1 MGIFSRKKKED
12 KTAADPVW
20 QENPLFEQE
29 GPQRISTVNVPMRD
43 LYDELS
49 ASKKGGSGLFKKNSD
64 KYNEVSDSMVRVL
77 SLLASPLKKN
87 DYESTK
93 EVARQVTNSYQN
105 LVSKCDRYLNR
116 YAFSDR
122 GKARQ
127 DIVEKIKAQAM
138 EDQLT
143 LTTYWGQYQTLPAS
157 EQASNVW
164 QAVEIAR
171 RKKFYMKKADSEHS
185 HVGGLASRL
194 TVLKEGD
201 LENTDTSGFFKDAEI
216 FTYYEDKEVLIFKL
230 MERALKLSPISDS
243 LYEKAKEKMLS
254 CTSSWDLTNTSI
266 QSLADILKN
275 MDEMLTVP
283 EFSSYVKSLCAL
295 ADSYDITSYN
305 IRTKG
310 LLNVNL
316 QDGESINLT
325 NRNVAT
331 SRMADLLGAGD
342 VIARS
347 ETVEMVEP
355 GKATGRVGNLMQK
368 AEGKAAAAIAER
380 YKNKTASSD
389 SGDISQKITGNLQRQ
404 LTNLQVLDYIT
415 GQIDRHTNNY
425 FIQEDEST
433 GMLTGVTGIDN
444 DFSFGDAFQLN
455 NIIGQNGIS
464 IFNDDGTFHI
474 PHMDAAMA
482 DRILAVNKEQLFFLL
497 GDLLD
502 PSAIE
507 NAWKRLAQ
515 VQTAIKKEKEESGS
529 HFFLQNQEWNAETLE
544 EFKNTTVTG
553 MFNKKIG
560 GTYVSRL
567 LL

>member
-1 MGIFSRKKKED
+1 
-12 KTAADPVW
+12 
-20 QENPLFEQE
+20 
-29 GPQRISTVNVPMRD
+29 
-43 LYDELS
+43 
-49 ASKKGGSGLFKKNSD
+49 
-64 KYNEVSDSMVRVL
+64 
-77 SLLASPLKKN
+77 
-87 DYESTK
+87 
-93 EVARQVTNSYQN
+93 
-105 LVSKCDRYLNR
+105 
-116 YAFSDR
+116 
-122 GKARQ
+122 
-127 DIVEKIKAQAM
+127 
-138 EDQLT
+138 
-143 LTTYWGQYQTLPAS
+143 
-157 EQASNVW
+157 
-164 QAVEIAR
+164 
-171 RKKFYMKKADSEHS
+171 
-185 HVGGLASRL
+185 
-194 TVLKEGD
+194 
-201 LENTDTSGFFKDAEI
+201 
-216 FTYYEDKEVLIFKL
+216 
-230 MERALKLSPISDS
+230 
-243 LYEKAKEKMLS
+243 
-254 CTSSWDLTNTSI
+254 
-266 QSLADILKN
+266 
-275 MDEMLTVP
+275 MLTVP
-283 EFSSYVKSLCAL
+283 EFSSYVNSLCAL

-404 LTNLQVLDYIT
+404 LVNLQVLDYIT

-444 DFSFGDAFQLN
+444 DFSFGDAFQLK

-497 GDLLD
+497 GDLLE

-544 EFKNTTVTG
+544 EFKNTIVTG
-553 MFNKKIG
+553 MFNKKSG